1 MKKSRR
7 ILLTPLEKYLQCN
20 IEEATQIS
28 EHISA
33 TFLYYDFKNALKK
46 EFIFLG
52 AKQYRL
58 ISIDTKSIQS
68 SGFHKILKL

>member
-33 TFLYYDFKNALKK
+33 AFKNALKK
-46 EFIFLG
+46 GVLLEPNSNNFG
-52 AKQYRL
+52 NKEY
-58 ISIDTKSIQS
+58 TKYIV
-68 SGFHKILKL
+68 